1 MAKKSKQQLQNE
13 SKSKE
18 VAANVAAEVQK
29 LVENNYSYIAQQ
41 VTENGWSGTQV
52 GIRFTVKPD
61 GLLGT
66 FHLSVPRKAYRIRIE
81 PESPSDKI
89 QEKFNYTDDAE

>member
-1 MAKKSKQQLQNE
+1 MAKKSKQQIQNE
-13 SKSKE
+13 SKAKE

-29 LVENNYSYIAQQ
+29 LIENNYAFIAQQ
-41 VTENGWSGTQV
+41 VTENGWLGTQV
-52 GIRFTVKPD
+52 AVRFTVKPD

-66 FHLSVPRKAYRIRIE
+66 FNLSVPRKALRVRVE

-89 QEKFNYTDDAE
+89 QEKFSYNDDAE